1 MTRNP
6 QTMAKPVD
14 PLKFWTEGT
23 PMVPAVPIVNCPI
36 ATSLGVL
43 GKKWTLLIIRDISMR
58 KMERFSDLLRSV
70 NGITPRVLSARL
82 KELESEGYIRRTEVH
97 KTPKIVRWG
106 LTEKGWDA
114 LPILMSY
121 VAFGSKWHAD
131 TVFADGRERDI
142 ADVYPQ
148 RNLRK
153 YEVSLDQKKW

>member
-1 MTRNP
+1 
-6 QTMAKPVD
+6 MAKPVD

-23 PMVPAVPIVNCPI
+23 PMVPAAPIVNCPI

-58 KMERFSDLLRSV
+58 KIERFSDLLKSV
-70 NGITPRVLSARL
+70 NGITPRVLSTRL
-82 KELESEGYIRRTEVH
+82 KALESDGYIHRAEVQ
-97 KTPKIVRWG
+97 KTPKVVRWA

-131 TVFADGRERDI
+131 IVFADGQRRDI
-142 ADVYPQ
+142 TDVYPQ
-148 RNLRK
+148 SNLRNL
-153 YEVSLDQKKW
+153 EVSLDKKAW